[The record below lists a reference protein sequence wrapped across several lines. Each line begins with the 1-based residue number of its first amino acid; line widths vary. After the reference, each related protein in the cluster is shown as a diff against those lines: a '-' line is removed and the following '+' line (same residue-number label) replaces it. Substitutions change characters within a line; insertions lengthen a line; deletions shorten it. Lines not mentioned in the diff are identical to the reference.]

1 MKAKKS
7 FALLMYSVSYI
18 GISILVQTTVKWY
31 QYFYAPPEVN
41 QGGLKVL
48 IPLGLIGFTMIIA
61 RIFDGV
67 ADPIV
72 AYFSDNT
79 RSKLGRR
86 IPYILYGSLPLCL
99 SFVLIWFPPVQG
111 ESILNFIYLTVMLSL
126 FFIFFTIV
134 VAPYLALIGE
144 ITANDKERINLTMM
158 QGITQVIGV
167 MVAEAGS
174 GAIIKVSDF
183 RIMGISLGIV
193 SFATLVLTPIFI
205 KEKPQECQ
213 VSQYIDHQPCPTLK
227 QPAAGLMSS
236 LSKTLANR
244 NFIYYLVPYLA
255 IWFGINTLTIAMP
268 YISEILLGMSA
279 ESSGFL
285 IAGAFVVAVLFSPF
299 LPSITLKYGK
309 KKVMIATSFVFG
321 ILLILL
327 GLFGTILTGYAAIA
341 VVLVA
346 GIPLAAALV
355 VPNAMV
361 ADIAELDG
369 IETGVRREAMF
380 FGTQG
385 LINKIVIG
393 LSSLVTPLLFKTFGY
408 SSDNPLG
415 LQLCGPIAGLIVMA
429 GIIVL
434 NKYSLQE
441 DKLQAVRRN

>member
-1 MKAKKS
+1 MKVKKS
-7 FALLMYSVSYI
+7 FALLMYSIGYI

-31 QYFYAPPEVN
+31 QYFYAPPEAN

-48 IPLGLIGFTMIIA
+48 IPLGFIGFTMIIA

-67 ADPIV
+67 ADPVV
-72 AYFSDNT
+72 AYYSDNA

-86 IPYILYGSLPLCL
+86 IPFILYGSLPLCL

-111 ESILNFIYLTVMLSL
+111 ESIWNFIYLTVILSL

-134 VAPYLALIGE
+134 VGPYLALIGE
-144 ITANDKERINLTMM
+144 VTSNNKERMNLTMM

-167 MVAEAGS
+167 MIAEAGS
-174 GAIIKVSDF
+174 GALIQGPNFK
-183 RIMGISLGIV
+183 IMGIVLGLI
-193 SFATLVLTPIFI
+193 SFATLILTPIFI
-205 KEKPQECQ
+205 KENVEE
-213 VSQYIDHQPCPTLK
+213 SQSIQQQPTI
-227 QPAAGLMSS
+227 GLMSS
-236 LSKTLANR
+236 LSKTLKNR

-299 LPSITLKYGK
+299 LPSITVKYGK
-309 KKVMIATSFVFG
+309 KKVMILSSFAFG

-327 GLFGTILTGYAAIA
+327 GLFGTLLKGYAAYI
-341 VVLVA
+341 VVFLA
-346 GIPLAAALV
+346 GIPLSAALI

-393 LSSLVTPLLFKTFGY
+393 LSSLVTPLLFKAFGY
-408 SSDNPLG
+408 SIENPLG
-415 LQLCGPIAGLIVMA
+415 LQLCGPIAGIIVLA
-429 GIIVL
+429 GIVIL
-434 NKYSLQE
+434 NKYSLKE
-441 DKLQAVRRN
+441 DELQALRK

>member
-1 MKAKKS
+1 MKTKKT
-7 FALLMYSVSYI
+7 FALLMYSIGYV

-31 QYFYAPPEVN
+31 QYFYAPPEAS

-48 IPLGLIGFTMIIA
+48 IPLGFIGFTMIIA
-61 RIFDGV
+61 RIFDGI
-67 ADPIV
+67 ADPVV

-79 RSKLGRR
+79 KSRLGRR
-86 IPYILYGSLPLCL
+86 IPYILFGSLPLCL

-111 ESILNFIYLTVMLSL
+111 ESIWNFVYLTVCLSF

-144 ITANDKERINLTMM
+144 ITSNDKERMNLTMM
-158 QGITQVIGV
+158 QGITQVVGV
-167 MVAEAGS
+167 MIAEAGS
-174 GAIIKVSDF
+174 GVLIQSSNY
-183 RIMGISLGIV
+183 RIMGIVLGLI
-193 SFATLVLTPIFI
+193 SFLTLILTPIFI
-205 KEKPQECQ
+205 REDADKDRAITQ
-213 VSQYIDHQPCPTLK
+213 QPDV
-227 QPAAGLMSS
+227 GLMSS
-236 LSKTLANR
+236 LEKTMKNR

-285 IAGAFVVAVLFSPF
+285 IAGAFVVAVIFSPF
-299 LPSITLKYGK
+299 LPPITVKYGK
-309 KKVMIATSFVFG
+309 KKVMVLSSVIFG
-321 ILLILL
+321 ILLLL
-327 GLFGTILTGYAAIA
+327 MGLFGSLIKGYAAYI
-341 VVLVA
+341 VVFLA
-346 GIPLAAALV
+346 GIPLSAALI

-369 IETGVRREAMF
+369 IETGIRREAMF

-408 SSDNPLG
+408 SIQNPLG
-415 LQLCGPIAGLIVMA
+415 LKLCGPIAG
-429 GIIVL
+429 IIVL
-434 NKYSLQE
+434 AGIAVLNRYSLVE
-441 DKLQAVRRN
+441 KDLQALRK